1 VLAKLGILKYSS
13 SLESHIKHREETKPD
28 SEQEIELRCMAI
40 QACEEILAALN
51 ENQEK
56 KAQWKE
62 VSSVFQLALNSPP
75 PPKQAK
81 FFSTKLKIIYLLA

>member
-1 VLAKLGILKYSS
+1 MLPAVLAKLGILKYSS
-13 SLESHIKHREETKPD
+13 SLESHIKHREETKPG

-40 QACEEILAALN
+40 QACEEILVALN

-62 VSSVFQLALNSPP
+62 VSPLLCLFLHWPSTPP
-75 PPKQAK
+75 Q
-81 FFSTKLKIIYLLA
+81 TETTRRRIQ